1 MGRLDD
7 KITRAAHIKRHT
19 AGTSNEISFSVL
31 DAAKQALDGEL
42 EEEAKR
48 PPLFGRIALF
58 TLPGRRK
65 KPIAT
70 PKKPHGLHL
79 STGDFVSV
87 DDDAPVAFGVLGTDA
102 SAPPVSAAPS
112 AALAPASSSRAAD
125 PLASAPLRD
134 SGRSPEEEIARRKAQ
149 RRLSRRAAVAV
160 VIVLSALL
168 LVAGGVYLYNEYR
181 AHEANVS
188 QLDDA
193 LNLVGEADE
202 TLLVLD
208 EIVEKPFDAEAA
220 QKRAGLDERLDEA
233 AAKLDQADE
242 LARAASIALRA
253 PRDKEAAN
261 QTVAAIAARR
271 SLIESGRQLAAL
283 SEGALQA
290 AGSVDEAW
298 SSLLSAD
305 ELARQAAA
313 LVTETT
319 AENVQASK
327 EKTNES
333 LAALDASRGALEAA
347 AEAFPSI
354 DLAAIEAY
362 LDKRAEALACAI
374 ASDDAFLAKDK
385 QEAAAQNDAYN
396 AADAEAAALAADL
409 PDDPSSLARD
419 AYDAAGAE
427 LKQAYSTA
435 RSQAGTADAFIHD
448 YLGAEIK

>member
-48 PPLFGRIALF
+48 PPLFGRITLF

-70 PKKPHGLHL
+70 PTKPHGLHL

-87 DDDAPVAFGVLGTDA
+87 DDEAPVAFGVLGTDG
-102 SAPPVSAAPS
+102 AAPS
-112 AALAPASSSRAAD
+112 AAPAPAASSRAPEPLAPAPPRK
-125 PLASAPLRD
+125 
-134 SGRSPEEEIARRKAQ
+134 SGRSPEEEIARRKAR
-149 RRLSRRAAVAV
+149 RRLSRTVAVAV

-168 LVAGGVYLYNEYR
+168 LVAGGIYLYNEYR

-193 LNLVGEADE
+193 LSLVGDADE

-208 EIVEKPFDAEAA
+208 EIVEKPFDADAE

-233 AAKLDQADE
+233 VAKLDQADE

-271 SLIESGRQLAAL
+271 SLVESGRQLSAL
-283 SEGALQA
+283 SEGASQA
-290 AGSVDEAW
+290 AGFVDEAW

-327 EKTNES
+327 EKTNEA
-333 LAALDASRGALEAA
+333 LAALDASRTALDAA

-354 DLAAIEAY
+354 DLAAIESY